1 MTKEEIEY
9 HNKLWYYKTYN
20 QLIDKCIKMESEG
33 YSEEIYT
40 EVHHILPKCMGG
52 TNDKNNLVRMP
63 VKYHIIAH
71 LLLNCIYPDN
81 FDLIKAA
88 ILMTTTRDGERVS
101 TRIISRLR
109 IESSM
114 KQKQKIVSEDTRRKI
129 STSRKGIIYSI
140 DTRKKMSESKK
151 GNKNPNFGKSLSKEH
166 REKISISNKGKVI
179 SEKQRKAISLV
190 HKGVPLTEEHKL
202 KISRSEKGRVF
213 SEEHKEKIRQT
224 NLKNRHIWT
233 KRVQGPDGTI
243 YESLKDCYTSIGKSK
258 KTVMRWVNYRPEK
271 GYKYID

>member
-33 YSEEIYT
+33 YSEEVYT

-52 TNDKNNLVRMP
+52 TNDKNNLVRVP
-63 VKYHIIAH
+63 IKYHITAH
-71 LLLNCIYPDN
+71 LLLARIYPDN
-81 FDLIKAA
+81 VSLVRAA
-88 ILMTTTRDGERVS
+88 LLMITRDGVHYSLRRSTSLRIQYKQAILRSPLKNS
-101 TRIISRLR
+101 TR
-109 IESSM
+109 E
-114 KQKQKIVSEDTRRKI
+114 
-129 STSRKGIIYSI
+129 
-140 DTRKKMSESKK
+140 KMRAAKL
-151 GNKNPNFGKSLSKEH
+151 GK
-166 REKISISNKGKVI
+166 
-179 SEKQRKAISLV
+179 
-190 HKGVPLTEEHKL
+190 PLTEEHRH
-202 KISRSEKGRVF
+202 KISMSGKGRVF
-213 SEEHKEKIRQT
+213 SEEHKEKIRQA
-224 NLKNRHIWT
+224 NFKNRHIWT